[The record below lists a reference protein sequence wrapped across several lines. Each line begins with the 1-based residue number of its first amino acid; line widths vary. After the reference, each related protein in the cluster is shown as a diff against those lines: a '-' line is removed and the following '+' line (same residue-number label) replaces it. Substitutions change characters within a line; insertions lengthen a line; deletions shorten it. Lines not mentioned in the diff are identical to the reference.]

1 MDTII
6 PNCLNIS
13 FEWVRR
19 QVYVVVLN
27 WSILLQEPTAKRHLM
42 RLWLAP
48 ENDWELPEAFGSR
61 WGGVKVG
68 DRGGIYIP
76 NTIPRAPLDAEMWQV
91 AEEKSKA

>member
-1 MDTII
+1 VHV
-6 PNCLNIS
+6 L
-13 FEWVRR
+13 
-19 QVYVVVLN
+19 VLN
-27 WSILLQEPTAKRHLM
+27 WFILLQEPTAKRHLM

-76 NTIPRAPLDAEMWQV
+76 NTVPRAPLDAEMWEV